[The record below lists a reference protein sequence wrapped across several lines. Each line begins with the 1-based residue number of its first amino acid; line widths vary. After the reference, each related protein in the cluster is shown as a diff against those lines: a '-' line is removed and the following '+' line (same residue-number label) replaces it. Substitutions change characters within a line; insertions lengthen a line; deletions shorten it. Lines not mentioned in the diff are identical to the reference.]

1 MPNYR
6 TQLSHLNSE
15 LEIGETTRSVQC
27 PFCLKQNGDFAV
39 TRTEDGLLYKCF
51 RVACDSKGFI
61 PSNLGEWVSHS
72 REFLPF
78 NSSIVRKTEEYP
90 YESHIINLNEN
101 QILYLQNKFE
111 LTSEE
116 IILNKIKWCDKTER
130 IIYPILS
137 QNGNTKGYVSRY
149 YKELS
154 DKKYDGV
161 KSRTYW
167 INRSNN
173 YYNVSFPHRREYDVK
188 NIFILVED
196 IVSSIRMARYEQSI
210 ALLSNSIPTNAMSLL
225 SGKDVIIVLDN
236 DATAHALK
244 IKHRYSLFFKSCRVI
259 PIDKDPKDMS
269 DDELVKKIISYVKI
283 I

>member
-1 MPNYR
+1 MANYK
-6 TQLSHLNSE
+6 TQLSYLNSE
-15 LEIGETTRSVQC
+15 LELGETTRSIQC

-39 TRTEDGLLYKCF
+39 TRVEDGLLYKCF

-61 PSNLGEWVSHS
+61 PSNLGEWNS
-72 REFLPF
+72 REFLPIY
-78 NSSIVRKTEEYP
+78 SSAVRKTEEYP

-111 LTSEE
+111 LTNEE

-154 DKKYDGV
+154 GKKYDGV

-173 YYNVSFPHRREYDVK
+173 YFNVSFPYRREYDVK

-196 IVSSIRMARYEQSI
+196 IISSIRMARYEQSI

-236 DATAHALK
+236 DAISHALK
-244 IKHRYSLFFKSCRVI
+244 IKHRYSLFFKSCQVI

-269 DDELVKKIISYVKI
+269 DDELVKKIVSNVKTI
-283 I
+283 

>member
-15 LEIGETTRSVQC
+15 LEVGETTRSVQC

-51 RVACDSKGFI
+51 RVACDSRGFI
-61 PSNLGEWVSHS
+61 PSNLGEWVSYS

-90 YESHIINLNEN
+90 YESHIINLDEN

-111 LTSEE
+111 LTNEE

-154 DKKYDGV
+154 GKKYDGV

-173 YYNVSFPHRREYDVK
+173 YYNVSFPYRREYDVK

-236 DATAHALK
+236 DAISHALK

-269 DDELVKKIISYVKI
+269 DDELVKKIISYIKI

>member
-1 MPNYR
+1 VPNCR

-15 LEIGETTRSVQC
+15 LEVGETTRSVQC

-61 PSNLGEWVSHS
+61 PSNLGEWNS

-78 NSSIVRKTEEYP
+78 NSSTVRKTEEYP
-90 YESHIINLNEN
+90 YESHIINLNES

-111 LTSEE
+111 LTNEE

-154 DKKYDGV
+154 GKKYDGV

-173 YYNVSFPHRREYDVK
+173 YYNVSFPYRREYDVK

-236 DATAHALK
+236 DAISHALK

-259 PIDKDPKDMS
+259 PIDKDPKDMN
-269 DDELVKKIISYVKI
+269 DDELVKKVISYAKI

>member
-1 MPNYR
+1 M
-6 TQLSHLNSE
+6 
-15 LEIGETTRSVQC
+15 
-27 PFCLKQNGDFAV
+27 
-39 TRTEDGLLYKCF
+39 
-51 RVACDSKGFI
+51 
-61 PSNLGEWVSHS
+61 
-72 REFLPF
+72 
-78 NSSIVRKTEEYP
+78 
-90 YESHIINLNEN
+90 
-101 QILYLQNKFE
+101 YLQNKFE
-111 LTSEE
+111 LTNEE

-137 QNGNTKGYVSRY
+137 QNGNIKGYVSRY

-154 DKKYDGV
+154 GKKYDGV

-173 YYNVSFPHRREYDVK
+173 YFNVSFPYRREYDVK

-196 IVSSIRMARYEQSI
+196 IISSIRMARYEQSI

-236 DATAHALK
+236 DAISHALK
-244 IKHRYSLFFKSCRVI
+244 IKHRYSLFFKSCQVI

-269 DDELVKKIISYVKI
+269 DDELVKKIVSNVKTI
-283 I
+283 

>member
-1 MPNYR
+1 VPNCR

-15 LEIGETTRSVQC
+15 LEVGETTRSVQC

-61 PSNLGEWVSHS
+61 PSNLGEWNS

-90 YESHIINLNEN
+90 YESHIINLNES

-111 LTSEE
+111 LTNEE

-154 DKKYDGV
+154 GKKYDGV

-173 YYNVSFPHRREYDVK
+173 YYNVSFPYRREYDVK

-236 DATAHALK
+236 DAISHALK

-259 PIDKDPKDMS
+259 PIDKDPKDMN
-269 DDELVKKIISYVKI
+269 DDELVKKVISYAKI

>member
-1 MPNYR
+1 VPNYR

-15 LEIGETTRSVQC
+15 LEVGETTRSVQC

-61 PSNLGEWVSHS
+61 PSNLGEWNS

-90 YESHIINLNEN
+90 YESHIINLNES

-111 LTSEE
+111 LTNEE

-154 DKKYDGV
+154 GKKYDGV

-173 YYNVSFPHRREYDVK
+173 YYNVSFPYRREYDVK

-236 DATAHALK
+236 DAISHALK

-259 PIDKDPKDMS
+259 PIDKDPKDMN
-269 DDELVKKIISYVKI
+269 DDELVKKVISYAKI

>member
-1 MPNYR
+1 MPNCR

-15 LEIGETTRSVQC
+15 LEVGETTRSVQC

-61 PSNLGEWVSHS
+61 PSNLGEWNS

-90 YESHIINLNEN
+90 YESHIINLNES

-111 LTSEE
+111 LTNEE

-154 DKKYDGV
+154 GKKYDGV

-173 YYNVSFPHRREYDVK
+173 YYNVSFPYRREYDVK

-236 DATAHALK
+236 DAISHALK

-259 PIDKDPKDMS
+259 PIDKDPKDMN
-269 DDELVKKIISYVKI
+269 DDELVKKVISYAKI